1 MPFGNVNVSYKPCKS
16 VGALKSAAA
25 YMLGRQK
32 QQIEQG
38 IKKTAEGLYTALGC
52 DRDNFANNILVTRK
66 LNGKSY
72 SKHKAN
78 NILAHKMS
86 ISFHPDDNVKYKDA
100 YKIAE
105 DFAERFIHSKGFE
118 VLFAVHTDTPHVHV
132 HFLISNCNMITGKSY
147 RRSQRDLYEMSEYFG
162 KKCLEY
168 GYTNSLRE
176 SFYNHDISRQKDK
189 LTFGETQIHKRGEQS
204 YKDDLREIVKI
215 AVGKPGNKTF
225 EDVIR
230 FIQSEYGVECR
241 VAGNTVSYRHPLYL
255 DKNCKPISIRA
266 GRLGEEYTRK
276 GIEYALQQRDL
287 KLQQSVPAKTLQK
300 KKLRR

>member
-16 VGALKSAAA
+16 VGALKAAAA

-72 SKHKAN
+72 SKHKEN
-78 NILAHKMS
+78 TILAHKMS

-105 DFAERFIHSKGFE
+105 DFAEHFIHSKGFE

-132 HFLISNCNMITGKSY
+132 HFLISNCNMVTGKSY

-168 GYTNSLRE
+168 GFTNSVRE

-189 LTFGETQIHKRGEQS
+189 LTFGETQIHKRSEQS
-204 YKDDLREIVKI
+204 CKDDLREIVKI

-230 FIQSEYGVECR
+230 FIQSEYGVKCR
-241 VAGNTVSYRHPLYL
+241 VAGNTVSYRHPMYL
-255 DKNCKPISIRA
+255 DKNGKPISIR
-266 GRLGEEYTRK
+266 GSRLGEAYTRK
-276 GIEYALQQRDL
+276 GIEYALQQ
-287 KLQQSVPAKTLQK
+287 KAMTIKNTAPAKTISK

>member
-32 QQIEQG
+32 QQIKQG

-72 SKHKAN
+72 SKHN
-78 NILAHKMS
+78 ENTILAHKIS

-105 DFAERFIHSKGFE
+105 DFAEHFIHSKGFE

-132 HFLISNCNMITGKSY
+132 HFLISNCNMYTGKSY

-162 KKCLEY
+162 EKCLEY
-168 GYTNSLRE
+168 GFTNSVHE
-176 SFYNHDISRQKDK
+176 SFYNHNISRQKDK

-204 YKDDLREIVKI
+204 YKDDLRQIIKI

>member
-16 VGALKSAAA
+16 VGALKAAAA

-72 SKHKAN
+72 AKHKAN
-78 NILAHKMS
+78 TILAHKMS

-105 DFAERFIHSKGFE
+105 VFAERFIHSKGFE
-118 VLFAVHTDTPHVHV
+118 VLFAVHTDTPHVHA
-132 HFLISNCNMITGKSY
+132 HFLISNCNMVTGKSY

-162 KKCLEY
+162 EKCLEH
-168 GYTNSLRE
+168 GFTHSVRD
-176 SFYNHDISRQKDK
+176 SFYNHDMSRQKDK
-189 LTFGETQIHKRGEQS
+189 LTFGEAQMKKRGELS
-204 YKDDLREIVKI
+204 YKDDLREIIRI
-215 AVGKPGNKTF
+215 AIDKPGNRTF
-225 EDVIR
+225 DDVIH
-230 FIQSEYGVECR
+230 FIQTEYGVECR

-255 DKNCKPISIRA
+255 NKNGKSISIR
-266 GRLGEEYTRK
+266 GSRLGDAYTRK
-276 GIEYALQQRDL
+276 GIEYALMQKAL
-287 KLQQSVPAKTLQK
+287 KLQQVAPSKSLPK

>member
-16 VGALKSAAA
+16 VRALKSAAA

-38 IKKTAEGLYTALGC
+38 INKTAEGLYTALGC
-52 DRDNFANNILVTRK
+52 DRDNFANNILITRK

-72 SKHKAN
+72 SKHKGN
-78 NILAHKMS
+78 TILAHKMS

-105 DFAERFIHSKGFE
+105 DFAERFIHSMGFE
-118 VLFAVHTDTPHVHV
+118 VLFAVHTDTAHVHV
-132 HFLISNCNMITGKSY
+132 HFLISNCNMVTGKSY

-168 GYTNSLRE
+168 GFTNSVRE
-176 SFYNHDISRQKDK
+176 SFYNHDITKQRDK
-189 LTFGETQIHKRGEQS
+189 LTFAETQIHKRGEQS
-204 YKDDLREIVKI
+204 YKDDLRQIIKI

-225 EDVIR
+225 DDVIR
-230 FIQSEYGVECR
+230 FIQTEYGVECR
-241 VAGNTVSYRHPLYL
+241 VAGNTVSYRHPMYL
-255 DKNCKPISIRA
+255 DKNGKPISIRA

-276 GIEYALQQRDL
+276 GIEYASQQKAL
-287 KLQQSVPAKTLQK
+287 KLQQSAPAKTIPK

>member
-1 MPFGNVNVSYKPCKS
+1 MPFGNVNVSYKPCKT
-16 VGALKSAAA
+16 VGALKATAA

-72 SKHKAN
+72 SKHKGN
-78 NILAHKMS
+78 TILAHKMS
-86 ISFHPDDNVKYKDA
+86 ISFHPDDNVSYKDA

-118 VLFAVHTDTPHVHV
+118 VLFAVHTDTLHVHV
-132 HFLISNCNMITGKSY
+132 HFLISNCNMVTGKSY

-162 KKCLEY
+162 EKCLEH
-168 GYTNSLRE
+168 GFTNSVRE
-176 SFYNHDISRQKDK
+176 SFYNHDITKQRDK

-230 FIQSEYGVECR
+230 FIQSEYGVKCR
-241 VAGNTVSYRHPLYL
+241 VAGNTVSYRHSMYL
-255 DKNCKPISIRA
+255 DKNGKPISIRA
-266 GRLGEEYTRK
+266 GRLGEAYTRK
-276 GIEYALQQRDL
+276 GIEFALQQRDF

>member
-38 IKKTAEGLYTALGC
+38 INKTAEGLYTALGC
-52 DRDNFANNILVTRK
+52 DRDNFANNILITRK

-72 SKHKAN
+72 SKHKGN
-78 NILAHKMS
+78 TILAHKMS

-105 DFAERFIHSKGFE
+105 DFAEHFIHSKGFE

-132 HFLISNCNMITGKSY
+132 HFLISNCNMYTGKSY
-147 RRSQRDLYEMSEYFG
+147 RRNQRDLYEMSEYFG
-162 KKCLEY
+162 EKCLEH
-168 GYTNSLRE
+168 GFTNSVRE
-176 SFYNHDISRQKDK
+176 SFYNHDITKQRDK

-204 YKDDLREIVKI
+204 YKDDLRQIIKI

-225 EDVIR
+225 ADVIR
-230 FIQSEYGVECR
+230 FIQTEYGVECR
-241 VAGNTVSYRHPLYL
+241 VAGNTVSYRHPMYL
-255 DKNCKPISIRA
+255 DKNGKPISIR
-266 GRLGEEYTRK
+266 GSRLGEAYTRK
-276 GIEYALQQRDL
+276 GIEFALQQKAL
-287 KLQQSVPAKTLQK
+287 KLQESVLAKKIPK

>member
-1 MPFGNVNVSYKPCKS
+1 MPFGNVNVRYKPCKT
-16 VGALKSAAA
+16 VGALKAAAA

-72 SKHKAN
+72 SKHKEN
-78 NILAHKMS
+78 TILAHKMS

-132 HFLISNCNMITGKSY
+132 HFLVSNCNMVTGKSY
-147 RRSQRDLYEMSEYFG
+147 RRSKKDLYQMSEYFG

-168 GYTNSLRE
+168 GFTNSVRE

-204 YKDDLREIVKI
+204 YKDDLRQIIKI

-225 EDVIR
+225 ADVIR
-230 FIQSEYGVECR
+230 FIQTEYGVECR
-241 VAGNTVSYRHPLYL
+241 VAGNTVSFRHPMYL
-255 DKNCKPISIRA
+255 DKNGKPISIR
-266 GRLGEEYTRK
+266 GSRLGEAYTRK
-276 GIEYALQQRDL
+276 GIEYALQQ
-287 KLQQSVPAKTLQK
+287 KAMTIKNTAPAKTIPK

>member
-1 MPFGNVNVSYKPCKS
+1 MPFGNVNVSYKPCKT
-16 VGALKSAAA
+16 VGSLKSSAA
-25 YMLGRQK
+25 YMIGRQK

-72 SKHKAN
+72 AKHQEN
-78 NILAHKMS
+78 TILAHKMS

-105 DFAERFIHSKGFE
+105 NFAERFIHSKGFE
-118 VLFAVHTDTPHVHV
+118 VLLAVHTDTPHVHV
-132 HFLISNCNMITGKSY
+132 HFLISNCNMYTGKSY
-147 RRSQRDLYEMSEYFG
+147 RRSQCDLYEMSEYFG

-168 GYTNSLRE
+168 GFANSVRE

-189 LTFGETQIHKRGEQS
+189 LTFGEAQIHKRGEQS
-204 YKDDLREIVKI
+204 YKDDLRQIIKI
-215 AVGKPGNKTF
+215 AVGKSGNKTF
-225 EDVIR
+225 DDVIR
-230 FIQSEYGVECR
+230 FIQTEYGVECR
-241 VAGNTVSYRHPLYL
+241 VAGNTVSYRHPMYL
-255 DKNCKPISIRA
+255 DKNGKPISIRA
-266 GRLGEEYTRK
+266 GRLGEAYTRK

>member
-1 MPFGNVNVSYKPCKS
+1 MPFGNVNVDYAPCKS
-16 VGALKSAAA
+16 VGSLKSAAA

-72 SKHKAN
+72 SKHKEN
-78 NILAHKMS
+78 TILAHKMS

-105 DFAERFIHSKGFE
+105 DFAERFIHIKGFE
-118 VLFAVHTDTPHVHV
+118 VLFAVHTDIAHVHV
-132 HFLISNCNMITGKSY
+132 HFLISNCNMYTGKSY

-162 KKCLEY
+162 EKCLEY
-168 GYTNSLRE
+168 GFTNSVRE
-176 SFYNHDISRQKDK
+176 SFYNQDMSRQKDK
-189 LTFGETQIHKRGEQS
+189 LTFSEAQMKKRGEQS
-204 YKDDLREIVKI
+204 YKDDLREIIRI
-215 AVGKPGNKTF
+215 AVDKPDNKTF
-225 EDVIR
+225 DDVIR
-230 FIQSEYGVECR
+230 FIQTGYGVECR

-255 DKNCKPISIRA
+255 DKNGKSISIR
-266 GRLGEEYTRK
+266 GSRLGDAYTRK
-276 GIEYALQQRDL
+276 GIEYALMQKAL
-287 KLQQSVPAKTLQK
+287 KLQQVAPAKSLPK

>member
-1 MPFGNVNVSYKPCKS
+1 
-16 VGALKSAAA
+16 
-25 YMLGRQK
+25 MLGRQK

-72 SKHKAN
+72 SKHKEN
-78 NILAHKMS
+78 TILAHKMS

-132 HFLISNCNMITGKSY
+132 HFLVSNCNMVTGKSY
-147 RRSQRDLYEMSEYFG
+147 RRSKKDLYQMSDYFG

-168 GYTNSLRE
+168 GFTNSVRE
-176 SFYNHDISRQKDK
+176 SFYNQNMSRQKDK

-225 EDVIR
+225 DDVIR
-230 FIQSEYGVECR
+230 FIQTEYGVECR
-241 VAGNTVSYRHPLYL
+241 VAGNTVSYRHPMYL
-255 DKNCKPISIRA
+255 DKNGKPISIR
-266 GRLGEEYTRK
+266 GSRLGEEYTRK
-276 GIEYALQQRDL
+276 GIEYALRQKAL
-287 KLQQSVPAKTLQK
+287 KLQQSVSAKTIPK

>member
-25 YMLGRQK
+25 YMLGRK
-32 QQIEQG
+32 KEQIEQG

-72 SKHKAN
+72 SKHKEN
-78 NILAHKMS
+78 TLLAHKMS

-105 DFAERFIHSKGFE
+105 DFAEHFIHSKGFE

-132 HFLISNCNMITGKSY
+132 HFLISNCNMVTGKSY

-168 GYTNSLRE
+168 GFTNSVRE
-176 SFYNHDISRQKDK
+176 SFYNHDITKQRDK

-204 YKDDLREIVKI
+204 YKDDLRQIIKI

-225 EDVIR
+225 DDVIR

-241 VAGNTVSYRHPLYL
+241 VAGNTVSYRHPMYL
-255 DKNCKPISIRA
+255 DKNGKPISIRA
-266 GRLGEEYTRK
+266 GRLGEAYTRK

>member
-72 SKHKAN
+72 SKHKEN
-78 NILAHKMS
+78 TILAHKMS

-132 HFLISNCNMITGKSY
+132 HFLISNCNMVTGKSY
-147 RRSQRDLYEMSEYFG
+147 RRSQRDLYEMSECFG

-168 GYTNSLRE
+168 GFTNSVRE

-215 AVGKPGNKTF
+215 AVDKPGNKTF
-225 EDVIR
+225 DDVIR

-241 VAGNTVSYRHPLYL
+241 VAGNTVSYRHPMYL
-255 DKNCKPISIRA
+255 DKNGKPISIR
-266 GRLGEEYTRK
+266 GSRLGEAYTRK
-276 GIEYALQQRDL
+276 GIEYALQQ
-287 KLQQSVPAKTLQK
+287 KAMTIKNTAPAKTIPK
-300 KKLRR
+300 KKLHR